1 MVFQFLMCLGAP
13 CNLVLGLLF
22 FLLPKVSTNHL
33 WFRSV
38 KYFPIAQPTA
48 NPLIQ
53 PKALMTQSI
62 TSESSSSLVV
72 TMGGVDGDSCIFSHL
87 LDNRLPHNPGFPL
100 KELLSKVSNWL
111 PCGMGPTRRLWDTL
125 KTSRNVNLVSSWGIP
140 PESLFIDLSLIHIW
154 RCRRRG

>member
-1 MVFQFLMCLGAP
+1 MLRYTAHKIKNITWEEWVFQVLLCLAAP
-13 CNLVLGLLF
+13 CNLVLGRLL
-22 FLLPKVSTNHL
+22 LVLPKVSTNHS

-72 TMGGVDGDSCIFSHL
+72 TMGGVDGDACIFSHL
-87 LDNRLPHNPGFPL
+87 LDSRLPHSPGFPS
-100 KELLSKVSNWL
+100 KELLSKASNCL
-111 PCGMGPTRRLWDTL
+111 PCGMGPIRRLWDTL
-125 KTSRNVNLVSSWGIP
+125 KTSRNVNLVSS
-140 PESLFIDLSLIHIW
+140 
-154 RCRRRG
+154 